1 MSFPYL
7 KDQQPSALIQTHVV
21 ALIENFDRYF
31 PTERYAILN
40 DKSRMQ
46 NPFEFECPDGPT
58 LLKLTPSPAEETESC
73 KKKGRTPRGV
83 QDSFCRTPSPAE
95 ETELLQLSCERT
107 DPMDL

>member
-21 ALIENFDRYF
+21 ARIENFDRYF
-31 PTERYAILN
+31 STERYTILN

-46 NPFEFECPDGPT
+46 NPFEFESPDT
-58 LLKLTPSPAEETESC
+58 LLEL
-73 KKKGRTPRGV
+73 
-83 QDSFCRTPSPAE
+83 TPSPAE
-95 ETELLQLSCERT
+95 ETELLQLSCDRT

>member
-40 DKSRMQ
+40 DKRWMQ
-46 NPFEFECPDGPT
+46 NPFEFESPEALLELT
-58 LLKLTPSPAEETESC
+58 L
-73 KKKGRTPRGV
+73 G
-83 QDSFCRTPSPAE
+83 PAE
-95 ETELLQLSCERT
+95 ETELLQLSCDST
-107 DPMDL
+107 DAMDL